1 MRLGRVRFFARGCDS
16 KPRSPLRPPIS
27 LAIGRRQTWG
37 HDFFDV
43 PQSKDVA
50 QTEYLRRVGA
60 VAQWSEDAGC
70 GVLVFT
76 DNGLLD
82 PWVVSHAI
90 LRETSTLCPLV
101 ALQPAYMHPY
111 AAAKMVTSFA
121 YLYGRRVFLNM
132 VAGGFRNDL
141 LALADETP
149 HDERYER
156 LSYTSRS

>member
-1 MRLGRVRFFARGCDS
+1 MIFSTC
-16 KPRSPLRPPIS
+16 
-27 LAIGRRQTWG
+27 
-37 HDFFDV
+37 

-50 QTEYLRRVGA
+50 QTEYGA

-70 GVLVFT
+70 TGVLVFT

-101 ALQPAYMHPY
+101 ALQPADMHPY

-121 YLYGRRVFLNM
+121 YLYGRRVLLNM
-132 VAGGFRNDL
+132 VAGGFRTICL
-141 LALADETP
+141 HWRT
-149 HDERYER
+149 RR
-156 LSYTSRS
+156 LTTSATSGLSNTSRS